1 MFPQCPVP
9 RVERRPWSTSR
20 TRAPASSAGG
30 DPLAQY
36 PDDLPRWREAARI
49 ASRAR
54 DLGLRLTVPG
64 ALRREVA
71 DAVESYIR
79 GEGALPAFP
88 VNLSRNMEAAH
99 YTPSPD
105 DTVRFEAGDLVKV
118 DVGAHLDGA
127 IADTADTVEV
137 GGGHR
142 YDNLVRAARE
152 GVRAGIARVRPG
164 VAVDELSRAIAEAI
178 WARGLKPIVD
188 LTGHSIERYL
198 LHAGKSIP
206 NVPGHSDATLVEGEI
221 IAIEPFATNGVGSIE
236 NGPFGNI
243 LRFRRDP
250 GGADPVLAKLYDR
263 FRTLPFATRWAAT
276 PEEREALQRARRTLQ
291 SYPVFVERGRGW
303 VAQAEHTVL
312 VGPDGADVLSAP
324 TPGA

>member
-1 MFPQCPVP
+1 MTPVA
-9 RVERRPWSTSR
+9 R
-20 TRAPASSAGG
+20 
-30 DPLAQY
+30 Y

-64 ALRREVA
+64 ARRRDVA
-71 DAVESYIR
+71 EAVESFIR
-79 GEGALPAFP
+79 DEGAQPAFP
-88 VNLSRNMEAAH
+88 TNLSRNDEAAH

-105 DTVRFEAGDLVKV
+105 DEVVFVPGDLVKV
-118 DVGAHLDGA
+118 DVGAHLNGA

-137 GGGHR
+137 GDFHR
-142 YDNLVRAARE
+142 HENLVRAARDA
-152 GVRAGIARVRPG
+152 VRAGIAHVRPG
-164 VAVDELSRAIAEAI
+164 VTVDEISRAIAEAI
-178 WARGLKPIVD
+178 RARGLKPVVD

-206 NVPGHSDATLVEGEI
+206 NVPGHSDATLEEGEI

-250 GGADPVLAKLYDR
+250 GEGDPTLAALFAR
-263 FRTLPFATRWAAT
+263 FRTLPFATRWADA
-276 PEEREALQRARRTLQ
+276 PEERDALRRARRALQ
-291 SYPVFVERGRGW
+291 SYPVFVERAHGL

-312 VGPDGADVLSAP
+312 VGPEGPDVLSAP
-324 TPGA
+324 TGR